1 MFQFATLSTWYIHW
15 FLGPISSG
23 RELVVEVAGSL
34 TEVADLKKN
43 VEPWKKHGSSGHE
56 LPSGKHSHGIDGP
69 FIDGLPIKNGHVS
82 WLC

>member
-34 TEVADLKKN
+34 TEVADLKKT
-43 VEPWKKHGSSGHE
+43 WSR
-56 LPSGKHSHGIDGP
+56 GKNMGVQVMSYPLVNIAM
-69 FIDGLPIKNGHVS
+69 V
-82 WLC
+82 

>member
-1 MFQFATLSTWYIHW
+1 M
-15 FLGPISSG
+15 
-23 RELVVEVAGSL
+23 EVAGSL

-69 FIDGLPIKNGHVS
+69 
-82 WLC
+82 